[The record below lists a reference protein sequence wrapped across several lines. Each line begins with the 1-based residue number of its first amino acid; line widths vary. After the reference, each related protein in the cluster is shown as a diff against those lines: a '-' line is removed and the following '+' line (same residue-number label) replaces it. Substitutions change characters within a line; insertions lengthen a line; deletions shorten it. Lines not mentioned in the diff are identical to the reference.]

1 MPALGQQ
8 LRAASFARNGFVH
21 VPDVLSGHSADIARH
36 VEMGS
41 GASGGTRCLL
51 ATAWCAA
58 LADRLREHPEL
69 AMLLPKGHAAV
80 QCTYF
85 EKSSERN
92 WLVPLHQD
100 LSIPVAER
108 IDGSGWSGWS
118 QKEGTV
124 FVQPPVAVLE
134 QLVAVRLHLD
144 PCTVSD
150 GPLRVVP
157 GSHTRGV
164 LAPDAAAAV
173 RDAQGE
179 TLCEAEVGSALV
191 MRPLLLHASSK
202 SMGSGRRRVL
212 HFLYGPCLLP
222 HGLRWHIAV

>member
-1 MPALGQQ
+1 MPALKES
-8 LRAASFARNGFVH
+8 LRAESFARNGFVS
-21 VPDVLSGHSADIARH
+21 VPDVSSGRSVDVAQH
-36 VEMGS
+36 VDLGM

-51 ATAWCAA
+51 TTARCAA
-58 LADRLREHPEL
+58 LAGRLREHPEI
-69 AMLLPKGHAAV
+69 ALLVPKGHVAV

-100 LSIPVAER
+100 LCIPVAER
-108 IDGSGWSGWS
+108 IDGAGLTGWSE
-118 QKEGTV
+118 KEGTV

-144 PCTVSD
+144 PCTASD

-164 LAPDAAAAV
+164 LAPDAAAIL

-179 TLCEAEVGSALV
+179 TLCEAEVGTALV

-202 SMGSGRRRVL
+202 SQGAGRRRVL
-212 HFLYGPCLLP
+212 HFLFGAPSLP
-222 HGLRWHIAV
+222 HGLRWQTAV